1 MRETEGKQEK
11 STKMEIDQEGS
22 RINSLPDSLLLH
34 ILSFLEMKYVMRT
47 SVVSKRWKD
56 LWASVPNLI
65 FSLSKSDVR
74 SEPLLRKFMDFVDRV
89 LLLRDS
95 TTIQKFSLAH
105 RREWW
110 ERPFNLNHINSWV
123 CTVTKCNVEH
133 HIVDVYLADYELFN
147 VPSSLFTCKSLVE
160 LCLADQVFIDFPS
173 SIYLPNLKTLKFSMI
188 GLGDGLNQRLF
199 SGLPRLE
206 NLSIHV
212 HSFSDEDMDILIDIF
227 APKLREVRM
236 FLIAGKADYYPNVHN
251 VKVLI
256 DSPMLEYL
264 LIDDICDALY
274 SIKNKSS
281 SLVKAQ
287 IEVGPDFSL
296 DAGRVLETFK
306 GVSQVKHM
314 ELFGSTMRALGSV
327 DGNALFTFRNLT
339 HLGLSYDNLLKLP
352 EALQRMPI
360 LESLDVCNWTGK
372 EDRSEVEDI
381 DLSDDDDLSGEF
393 NWLQSEIVPSC
404 LVTHLRVVRFD
415 TFEGK
420 NDVQLVK
427 YLLKNSKVLGK
438 MTISL
443 PCYLSGEKKKFHEK
457 ILKFPTGSKTC
468 QVQFS

>member
-1 MRETEGKQEK
+1 MVGAT
-11 STKMEIDQEGS
+11 
-22 RINSLPDSLLLH
+22 
-34 ILSFLEMKYVMRT
+34 
-47 SVVSKRWKD
+47 
-56 LWASVPNLI
+56 
-65 FSLSKSDVR
+65 
-74 SEPLLRKFMDFVDRV
+74 
-89 LLLRDS
+89 
-95 TTIQKFSLAH
+95 
-105 RREWW
+105 
-110 ERPFNLNHINSWV
+110 FNLNHINSWV

-133 HIVDVYLADYELFN
+133 LIVDVYLADYELFN

-360 LESLDVCNWTGK
+360 LESWMCVTGQERK
-372 EDRSEVEDI
+372 
-381 DLSDDDDLSGEF
+381 
-393 NWLQSEIVPSC
+393 IVRK
-404 LVTHLRVVRFD
+404 L
-415 TFEGK
+415 
-420 NDVQLVK
+420 
-427 YLLKNSKVLGK
+427 
-438 MTISL
+438 
-443 PCYLSGEKKKFHEK
+443 K
-457 ILKFPTGSKTC
+457 ILT
-468 QVQFS
+468 